1 MNRRSFLL
9 LSAAL
14 GLAAAPRVGF
24 GAPLKEL
31 RVGYQKTAIL
41 LVVKARKLL
50 ENRKVAVARGSS
62 AHNLLVT
69 ALEAANLAWSD
80 ISPVSLAPADA
91 ASAFARGAVDARSIW
106 DPFYAIAELRENARP
121 LPPDPKAAVQ
131 NSFFLAS
138 RDFLA
143 ARRDTDGRSS
153 TSSPAAI
160 RSNSRATES
169 FSTTTSATR

>member
-1 MNRRSFLL
+1 MRRLAAHGKRALGGQPIPTVRSERLAPMNRRSFLW

-80 ISPVSLAPADA
+80 ISPVYLAPADA

-106 DPFYAIAELRENARP
+106 DRHRGIERECA
-121 LPPDPKAAVQ
+121 
-131 NSFFLAS
+131 
-138 RDFLA
+138 
-143 ARRDTDGRSS
+143 
-153 TSSPAAI
+153 PAA
-160 RSNSRATES
+160 A
-169 FSTTTSATR
+169 